1 MFSNHL
7 HISKNLNFSSVQEI
21 IALFTNIDKKIS
33 SLHECSSEDFLKLNA
48 HFKNFFK
55 QSKSISGNAT
65 TIFDII
71 AGKDNQSSFQDLN
84 SFHNK
89 LISHLNSSVG
99 KVNQSISTLEKIFM
113 NLELMYLPLKN
124 FKQNLMT
131 LKYLGTSLKINGASV
146 NDETK
151 AEVFETNRKKLE
163 ELIIAITSVYPVI
176 DDNLKKLNETVKYSL
191 FKLQKIKDRN
201 TLNIENI
208 LNQVH
213 SSIHLSSEKHEST
226 VEQMPRLTVKTTNCS
241 DSIGKIIENLQFQD
255 IIRQKMEHIQ
265 KMQKNLVGELETINI
280 NDKDNTDTIQ
290 DEYLIKIRDISG
302 LQAAILL
309 HTNNEYQKAIEIITR
324 KFIEIGEDVSDISE
338 ICQQFSGLTHNPG
351 ETFFN
356 EIENKLVHA
365 LSLVRN
371 YDKANEEFAFEVD
384 TIHIEIEKMSSN
396 FDHVIKIESKLNQ
409 LAVSFADYVE
419 NDQLSGVRQLISILV
434 SDLQVIKEN
443 VKQLFDQTLSL
454 SISLISGESSEVN
467 NNGQQTLTISEDI
480 HAIIGL
486 LENNNANVN
495 KLLNENKEISEQIL
509 SEIRNAIK
517 EVKYYDYFE
526 KVIEEI
532 IIELNSIYYKLKTGE
547 EFNYNKAD
555 SLKDIE
561 KLYTT
566 HSERAIHHHM
576 VSRDEE
582 NMDIFKEVEKID
594 TNTSEDDS
602 LELF

>member
-1 MFSNHL
+1 
-7 HISKNLNFSSVQEI
+7 
-21 IALFTNIDKKIS
+21 
-33 SLHECSSEDFLKLNA
+33 
-48 HFKNFFK
+48 
-55 QSKSISGNAT
+55 
-65 TIFDII
+65 
-71 AGKDNQSSFQDLN
+71 
-84 SFHNK
+84 
-89 LISHLNSSVG
+89 
-99 KVNQSISTLEKIFM
+99 
-113 NLELMYLPLKN
+113 
-124 FKQNLMT
+124 
-131 LKYLGTSLKINGASV
+131 
-146 NDETK
+146 
-151 AEVFETNRKKLE
+151 
-163 ELIIAITSVYPVI
+163 
-176 DDNLKKLNETVKYSL
+176 
-191 FKLQKIKDRN
+191 
-201 TLNIENI
+201 
-208 LNQVH
+208 
-213 SSIHLSSEKHEST
+213 
-226 VEQMPRLTVKTTNCS
+226 
-241 DSIGKIIENLQFQD
+241 
-255 IIRQKMEHIQ
+255 
-265 KMQKNLVGELETINI
+265 
-280 NDKDNTDTIQ
+280 
-290 DEYLIKIRDISG
+290 
-302 LQAAILL
+302 
-309 HTNNEYQKAIEIITR
+309 
-324 KFIEIGEDVSDISE
+324 
-338 ICQQFSGLTHNPG
+338 
-351 ETFFN
+351 
-356 EIENKLVHA
+356 
-365 LSLVRN
+365 VRN